1 VACAPA
7 APETC
12 DPVRIAAPLRRV
24 VAELDPALPIHAL
37 RTMAEVRSASLAR
50 QRFVMTLLVA
60 FAAVG
65 LVLAVVGEYGVLAQ
79 LARRRVREMG
89 IRVALGARP
98 AQVQWLIVRGG
109 LRLTAAGLALGAAA
123 AALLGGTL
131 RGLLFGVAP
140 GDPVTLAGA
149 LALLGATG
157 LAASWVPA
165 RSASRAAP
173 ASTLRA
179 E

>member
-1 VACAPA
+1 
-7 APETC
+7 
-12 DPVRIAAPLRRV
+12 
-24 VAELDPALPIHAL
+24 
-37 RTMAEVRSASLAR
+37 
-50 QRFVMTLLVA
+50 
-60 FAAVG
+60 VG

-109 LRLTAAGLALGAAA
+109 LRLTVAGLVLGGA
-123 AALLGGTL
+123 AALLLGGAL
-131 RGLLFGVAP
+131 RGLLYGVP
-140 GDPVTLAGA
+140 PRDPVTLAGV
-149 LALLGATG
+149 LLLLTAVGV
-157 LAASWVPA
+157 AASWVPA
-165 RSASRAAP
+165 RMASRADP